1 MAPLQSAITK
11 KIWQNSMSS
20 NQSMYKTMLIRSS
33 LCRRENF
40 FDLTGKCLAAIG
52 RYVCSV
58 LNMASGSL
66 GSRRQNHRCYGS
78 AATEFVLRD
87 GGSFLSTLNVVS
99 GQFFVF
105 VFAKAPLFALDPA
118 LAAGLLFF
126 FDFLLSC
133 SCIPHNVRAFCLID
147 PRLGRFL

>member
-1 MAPLQSAITK
+1 
-11 KIWQNSMSS
+11 
-20 NQSMYKTMLIRSS
+20 
-33 LCRRENF
+33 
-40 FDLTGKCLAAIG
+40 
-52 RYVCSV
+52 
-58 LNMASGSL
+58 MASGSL

-99 GQFFVF
+99 GHFF

-126 FDFLLSC
+126 FDFLLFCVSFLLLH
-133 SCIPHNVRAFCLID
+133 PLKMRAHFALYILDWGDFFRQCTDTFFIVFH
-147 PRLGRFL
+147 PVSEPG